1 MTINDRIQLSELI
14 LYTGVCLDQENFK
27 EYLSLFCD
35 DAEYQVV
42 SNVPEID
49 QTVAWLDLTK
59 LNLESL
65 LMSTER
71 HVWNTGLR
79 THQISAPAFT
89 FGPTYADAV
98 STVSIFRTDSDG
110 ATKLYA
116 VGQYHDRWVR
126 SIDSWRLSRR
136 TLRLD
141 TRVLA
146 PPSGMPM

>member
-14 LYTGVCLDQENFK
+14 LYTGLCLDQEDFK
-27 EYLSLFCD
+27 GYLSVFSD

-42 SNVPEID
+42 SHVPEIAHP
-49 QTVAWLDLTK
+49 VAWLDLTK
-59 LNLESL
+59 TSLESL

-79 THQISAPAFT
+79 THQISASSFSFEPSH
-89 FGPTYADAV
+89 ADAV

-110 ATKLYA
+110 TTKLYA
-116 VGQYHDRWVR
+116 VGRYHDRWVR
-126 SIDSWRLSRR
+126 PADRWLLSRR
-136 TLRLD
+136 VLHLD